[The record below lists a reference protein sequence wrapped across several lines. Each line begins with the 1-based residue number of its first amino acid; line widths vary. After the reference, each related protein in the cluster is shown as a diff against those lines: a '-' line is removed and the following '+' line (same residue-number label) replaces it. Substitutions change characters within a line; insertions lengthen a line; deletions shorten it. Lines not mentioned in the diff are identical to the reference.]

1 MKGMVV
7 GAVHGSEGY
16 RNRLSD
22 FLERL
27 GARLDRSGCSLSV
40 MLTDDEGIARYNEQF
55 RGRTEP
61 TDVLSFPSEA
71 GSESDS
77 GHYLGDLVVSVER
90 AEAQAAEHGHETLE
104 ELEVLLLHGVL
115 HLLGQDHETDE
126 GQMRRLEARLAR
138 ELFGGLRGLTERA
151 EEGDA

>member
-1 MKGMVV
+1 MKAMVV
-7 GAVHGSEGY
+7 GAAHGSEGY
-16 RNRLSD
+16 RNRLVA

-27 GARLDRSGCSLSV
+27 GARLGRSACSLSV

-55 RGRTEP
+55 RGRPEP

-71 GSESDS
+71 GSEGDS
-77 GHYLGDLVVSVER
+77 GHYLGDLIVSLDR

-104 ELEVLLLHGVL
+104 ELEVLVLHGVL
-115 HLLGQDHETDE
+115 HLLGQDHEADE
-126 GQMRRLEARLAR
+126 GQMRRLEAELAR

-151 EEGDA
+151 EGEDA